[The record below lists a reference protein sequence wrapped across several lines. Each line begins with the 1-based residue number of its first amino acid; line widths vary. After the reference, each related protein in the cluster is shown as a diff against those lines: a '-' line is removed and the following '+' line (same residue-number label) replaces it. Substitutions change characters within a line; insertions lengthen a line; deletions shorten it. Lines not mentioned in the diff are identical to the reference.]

1 MPSTHAAPTPLLSGR
16 VAFVAVSGLDFAP
29 ALIAGLKDQG
39 AEVELI
45 DDGGAGR
52 FSSRDA
58 VEAAFAAAAA
68 RSGPADLV
76 VHAAAGTGA
85 LASTALT
92 ALDLD
97 GFHRTADAPLRATL
111 YTLQASERMMKERGG
126 AIVVVGP
133 ALSLV
138 GAEGLVALS
147 TCAEGQR
154 ALVKSAARQW
164 GQRGV
169 RVNWVGV
176 ADARYAAA
184 LIGKGPEAP
193 ELGPP
198 PCALGHT
205 PEFAAD
211 VAPVLGF
218 LGSDAAR
225 GLTGATIT
233 LDGGEWMTP

>member
-1 MPSTHAAPTPLLSGR
+1 MPSTNAAPVPLLNGR
-16 VAFVAVSGLDFAP
+16 TAFVAVSGLDFAP
-29 ALIAGLKDQG
+29 ELVVGLKEQG
-39 AEVELI
+39 ARVELI
-45 DDGGAGR
+45 DDAAAGH

-58 VEAAFAAAAA
+58 VEAAFAAAVA

-85 LASTALT
+85 LDTTALT
-92 ALDLD
+92 TLDLD

-138 GAEGLVALS
+138 GAKGLVALATS
-147 TCAEGQR
+147 AEGQR
-154 ALVKSAARQW
+154 ALVKSAARQI
-164 GQRGV
+164 GQHGI
-169 RVNWVGV
+169 RVNWVAV

-184 LIGKGPEAP
+184 LDGKGPEVP

-198 PCALGHT
+198 PCALGHK
-205 PEFAAD
+205 PEFATE
-211 VAPVLGF
+211 VAAVLGF